1 MSFFHLFWVQSAA
14 SDLGPGLGES
24 EPFMSRFSDP
34 TVLWVLCLTAPLT
47 FKARCFGSL
56 SLKYRSYKL
65 ECLVWGSNA
74 LLLREKLQVL
84 SSLQIVGHC
93 AGSGVYDEIVSQ
105 PLLPTLIC
113 FFFFF
118 AQCAVIAQPPFQ
130 FFSRGNYFISS
141 FRLKCL

>member
-1 MSFFHLFWVQSAA
+1 MSFFHLFWVRSVA

-34 TVLWVLCLTAPLT
+34 TVLWVLGLRAPLT

-65 ECLVWGSNA
+65 ECLMWGSNA

-93 AGSGVYDEIVSQ
+93 AGSMVYDEIVSQ

-113 FFFFF
+113 FFSSLLNVQSLLSHPFSFFPEE
-118 AQCAVIAQPPFQ
+118 ITP
-130 FFSRGNYFISS
+130 
-141 FRLKCL
+141 